1 MSITKI
7 KQRVKV
13 SVQRRNLKKSNVEWD
28 LSSEVVVGQV
38 SKTPKS
44 NIQIILAEYADHDS

>member
-13 SVQRRNLKKSNVEWD
+13 SIQRRNLKKSNVEWD

-44 NIQIILAEYADHDS
+44 NIQIILAEYGDHDS